1 MIVPIVLTQA
11 ANDAIDLAAVTSRAK
26 ARVLAMRGKL
36 VQTWLFPRDFGGPP
50 DRVNELFV
58 PPEAARR
65 IEALIA
71 RLLAQRGD
79 TPPRTMTVRPAYRGD
94 SIVPTS
100 ITYTIHPGTD
110 RVTIPVW

>member
-50 DRVNELFV
+50 DRANELFV
-58 PPEAARR
+58 PPDAARR
-65 IEALIA
+65 IEALIF
-71 RLLAQRGD
+71 RLLAQQGD
-79 TPPRTMTVRPAYRGD
+79 TRRTMTVHPAYRGD

>member
-11 ANDAIDLAAVTSRAK
+11 ANDTINLAAVTSRAK

-36 VQTWLFPRDFGGPP
+36 VQTWFFPRHFGGPP
-50 DRVNELFV
+50 DRANELLV
-58 PPEAARR
+58 LPDAARR

-71 RLLAQRGD
+71 RLLAERGD
-79 TPPRTMTVRPAYRGD
+79 TRRTMTVYPDNRND

-100 ITYTIHPGTD
+100 ITCTIHPGTD
-110 RVTIPVW
+110 RVPIPVR

>member
-50 DRVNELFV
+50 DRANELFV

-71 RLLAQRGD
+71 QLLAERGD
-79 TPPRTMTVRPAYRGD
+79 TRRTMTVHPDHRGD

-110 RVTIPVW
+110 RVTIPIW

>member
-11 ANDAIDLAAVTSRAK
+11 ATDAIDLAAVTSRAK
-26 ARVLAMRGKL
+26 ARALAMRGKL

-50 DRVNELFV
+50 DRANELFV
-58 PPEAARR
+58 PPDAARR

-71 RLLAQRGD
+71 RLLAEGD
-79 TPPRTMTVRPAYRGD
+79 TRRTMTVHPAYRGD
-94 SIVPTS
+94 SIVATS